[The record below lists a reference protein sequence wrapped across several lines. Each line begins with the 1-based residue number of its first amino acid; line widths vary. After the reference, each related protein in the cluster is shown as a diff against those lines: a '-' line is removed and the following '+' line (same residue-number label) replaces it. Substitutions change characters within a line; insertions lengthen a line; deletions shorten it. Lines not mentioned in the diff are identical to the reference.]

1 MQMSVMGFRCGD
13 TILPAAMGTNL
24 GGIKRVNPGAITRAF
39 WQASAQ
45 ADATLMNVGQA
56 GN

>member
-13 TILPAAMGTNL
+13 TTLSAAMGTNL
-24 GGIKRVNPGAITRAF
+24 GGIKRTNPGAITTAF
-39 WQASAQ
+39 WQTSARP
-45 ADATLMNVGQA
+45 DVTLMNVGQT